1 MIIKRTI
8 DVEEEIR
15 QALSDKITCYV
26 RPLPKD
32 FAVPSLLIT
41 STGGTETD
49 TIDTFVVSLDA
60 RGKTDAEADKFLR
73 NALALLQKVAD
84 EQTSAIRSVRINA
97 LPRWGSDP
105 ARPELKLRGATVTV
119 MAHKETV
126 NI

>member
-15 QALSDKITCYV
+15 QALSDMIMCYV

-73 NALALLQKVAD
+73 NALALLLKVAD

>member
-15 QALSDKITCYV
+15 QALSDKIMCYV

-97 LPRWGSDP
+97 LPNWGSDP
-105 ARPELKLRGATVTV
+105 ARPELKLRVATVTV